1 MSFTNTPFTIKRLT
15 SFTRDSKP
23 SYGPGSKV
31 VTVSLHRCSSQSR
44 RQTRRAS
51 NTSSKLRG
59 CLKLV
64 KSGVSAILIVPMP
77 YFKAESRT
85 DKSLRPAPEDSE
97 SGSLKR
103 ILSRRPQQA
112 DGKRRNSLVLPE
124 VPMPDAPV
132 EPESL
137 HVRRPSECT
146 IRESPPPMED
156 RTVRFVTPPPKFAPP
171 KECNSADEE
180 PAWCDFMVSTM
191 ILPGDRGN

>member
-1 MSFTNTPFTIKRLT
+1 MSFTNTHSTFTFKRLAL
-15 SFTRDSKP
+15 FTRDSKP
-23 SYGPGSKV
+23 PYGPGSKV

-44 RQTRRAS
+44 PQTRRASVDTS

-77 YFKAESRT
+77 YFKAESG
-85 DKSLRPAPEDSE
+85 AEDAE

-103 ILSRRPQQA
+103 ILSRRLQK
-112 DGKRRNSLVLPE
+112 DGGKRRNSLVLPE
-124 VPMPDAPV
+124 VLMPDAPE
-132 EPESL
+132 EPETPR
-137 HVRRPSECT
+137 VRRPSECT

-171 KECNSADEE
+171 MECKSADEE
-180 PAWCDFMVSTM
+180 PAWCDFMVCASL
-191 ILPGDRGN
+191 LPGDRGN